1 MYEVMCISMFLFRIC
16 MTMAYGFRLLNL
28 HYLLTYEPHF
38 SNLLFSVAVGKS
50 SNKNRLW
57 ALQKGMDAY
66 SDLETSLK
74 AEKVSMQLKIFI
86 IYFVPAC

>member
-1 MYEVMCISMFLFRIC
+1 
-16 MTMAYGFRLLNL
+16 
-28 HYLLTYEPHF
+28 
-38 SNLLFSVAVGKS
+38 VAVGKS